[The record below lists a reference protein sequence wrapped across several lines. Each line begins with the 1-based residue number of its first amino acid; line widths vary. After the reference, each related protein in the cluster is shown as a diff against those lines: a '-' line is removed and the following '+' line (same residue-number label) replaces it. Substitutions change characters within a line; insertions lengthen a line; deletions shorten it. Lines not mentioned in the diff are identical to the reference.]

1 VECAKEGIVMNK
13 SANLK
18 VMAQGDR
25 EIVMT
30 RTFNAPRKLVFEAF
44 TQPALLK
51 RWLFGPDDW
60 SLPVCEVDLK
70 VGGKYRYVWRC
81 GKSGQEM
88 GAGGV
93 YREIV
98 APERIV
104 ATEKFDEAWYEGEA
118 VITFVFTE
126 QQGKTLLTQTLTYK
140 SREARDMVL
149 KSGME
154 TGLGR
159 SYDRLEEMFS
169 SAGRSAGS

>member
-1 VECAKEGIVMNK
+1 MPMECEKEEIVMNK
-13 SANLK
+13 SSNLK
-18 VMAQGDR
+18 VMARGER

-44 TQPALLK
+44 TRPDLLK

-60 SLPVCEVDLK
+60 SLPVCEVDLR
-70 VGGKYRYVWRC
+70 VGGKYRYVWC
-81 GKSGQEM
+81 GKDGQEM

-98 APERIV
+98 PPERIV
-104 ATEKFDEAWYEGEA
+104 ATEKFDEPWYSGEA

-126 QQGKTLLTQTLTYK
+126 QGGKTLLTQTLAYE
-140 SREARDMVL
+140 SREARDSVL

-154 TGLGR
+154 IGLGR
-159 SYDRLEEMFS
+159 SFDRLEEVLPS
-169 SAGRSAGS
+169 IKQ